1 MPSKK
6 SKTKIS
12 KPEPLVLRLGT
23 RASALALTQS
33 RSIAKVLE
41 KRNPGL
47 RVELIEIATTGDKN
61 RVNALK
67 SFGGA
72 GVFVKELELALIEK
86 RIDFAVHSL
95 KDVPTKQPRG
105 LILGAIVGREDP
117 RDVAITRGWKKL
129 KDLPPGSVI
138 GSGSERRRAQL
149 VLKHPHL
156 KFADIRGNVETRIRK
171 VHDGEYAGTIL
182 ARAGLRR
189 LGLLTETMETI
200 PLADVLPAPGQ
211 GALGIECRTNDAAT
225 REVLAKIHDGGVALC
240 VNAERALLALL
251 GGGCNLPLGALGT
264 VGPKSIKLEAFLGL
278 PDGSQW
284 VAVKKEVP
292 FRGRIRPDHFAH
304 RVAREVKAAMMKLDA
319 RAILK
324 KIMSGPGT

>member
-1 MPSKK
+1 MPSSSKKIKK
-6 SKTKIS
+6 SAKS
-12 KPEPLVLRLGT
+12 EPRVLRLGT

-33 RSIAKVLE
+33 RGIAKLLE

-86 RIDFAVHSL
+86 RVDFAVHSL

-117 RDVAITRGWKKL
+117 RDVAITRGNVKL
-129 KDLPPGSVI
+129 AKLPAGSVI

-149 VLKHPHL
+149 TLRYPHL

-171 VHDGEYAGTIL
+171 VTDGEYAGTIL
-182 ARAGLRR
+182 ARAGLKR
-189 LGLLTETMETI
+189 LGLLTSKMETI

-211 GALGIECRTNDAAT
+211 GALGIECRTGDAVTRKILSSIHDAA
-225 REVLAKIHDGGVALC
+225 VALS
-240 VNAERALLALL
+240 VNAERDLLSLL
-251 GGGCNLPLGALGT
+251 GGGCNLPLGTLGT
-264 VGPKSIKLEAFLGL
+264 VSSKTIKLESFLGL

-284 VAVKKEVP
+284 VAVKRELP
-292 FRGRIRPDHFAH
+292 LRGPAGKSAQT
-304 RVAREVKAAMMKLDA
+304 VARQVRAAMMKLDG
-319 RAILK
+319 REILK
-324 KIMSGPGT
+324 RIMDDAAQP